1 MGMDSSPGN
10 SVMARAILFIII
22 MSSVPGFLHR
32 GIDSIIYF
40 CIIVMSFTQLVKCLV
55 RLSTLTIFRACE

>member
-1 MGMDSSPGN
+1 
-10 SVMARAILFIII
+10 